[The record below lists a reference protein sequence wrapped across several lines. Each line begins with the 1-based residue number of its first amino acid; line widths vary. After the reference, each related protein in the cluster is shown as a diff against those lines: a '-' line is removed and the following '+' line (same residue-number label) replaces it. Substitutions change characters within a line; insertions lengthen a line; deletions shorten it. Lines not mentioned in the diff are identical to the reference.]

1 MPPYYTDAFS
11 ACSKRG
17 TCSRTERPLARPL
30 PLWLLRVVWVTL
42 PLTAGPAASAA
53 LGEWASAPRVVAEV
67 LLWLAW
73 AIGLLATFAPR
84 PATLT
89 ALRVVAPAFV
99 IAAILAAI
107 GDAPSAAESVAAV
120 VATLVG
126 SVLASG
132 HDLSI
137 ASANATS
144 YGDELRFPLRVPPAL
159 FLAPLP
165 LARVLVAAACAT
177 GPLLLADGELV
188 LGVVAVL
195 LGAPLVFV
203 LSRSLLGLARR
214 WAVLVPAGFVVV
226 DPFTLTDPH
235 LFLRE
240 HLRWMA
246 PVTGA
251 AAPAGVADLRL
262 GATAGSVAVHF
273 DSAADLFRRSPT
285 RRETETVA
293 AEEICIAVVR
303 PAEMLT
309 LAAERRLPVRV

>member
-1 MPPYYTDAFS
+1 
-11 ACSKRG
+11 
-17 TCSRTERPLARPL
+17 
-30 PLWLLRVVWVTL
+30 LLRVVWVTL

-53 LGEWASAPRVVAEV
+53 VGEWSAAPRVVAEV
-67 LLWLAW
+67 LLWAAW
-73 AIGLLATFAPR
+73 AIGLLATLAPR
-84 PATLT
+84 PTTVT
-89 ALRVVAPAFV
+89 ALRVVAPALV
-99 IAAILAAI
+99 VAAIVAAI
-107 GDAPSAAESVAAV
+107 GGAPSVAESIGA
-120 VATLVG
+120 VATTLVA

-132 HDLSI
+132 HDVSI

-165 LARVLVAAACAT
+165 LARLLVAAACVA
-177 GPLLLADGELV
+177 GPLLLADGEIV

-195 LGAPLVFV
+195 VGAPVAFL
-203 LSRSLLGLARR
+203 LTRSLLGLARR

-240 HLRWMA
+240 HVRWMA
-246 PVTGA
+246 LVTRA
-251 AAPAGVADLRL
+251 AAPECVADLRL

-273 DSAADLFRRSPT
+273 DAAADLFRRSPT
-285 RRETETVA
+285 RRDSGTVH

-303 PAEMLT
+303 PVEMLT
-309 LAAERRLPVRV
+309 LAAERRLPVRA